1 MLPTPLHIDVR
12 RDAIADLMSLLGD
25 RRISNHGHIAVTIG
39 PGLGDEVLAL
49 LGDHVHP
56 SDVFTVADD
65 SIDTATDL
73 ADAVRRRPVDV
84 LVGIGGGRTLDVAK
98 YAATRAGLP
107 MVAVATSLA
116 HDGLASPVS
125 VLSVGGSRGSFGV
138 ATPIA
143 VVVDLAFVARSPEHF
158 LRAGIGDLVSN
169 LSAVADWHLGNRVNG
184 EPVDGL
190 ALALATSS
198 AEAVVE
204 RRDPTR
210 SEPFLV
216 SLAQSLVLSG
226 LAMSVAGTSRPC
238 SGACHEISHSIDRLF
253 PGRSSHGEQVA
264 VGALFATVPRGDE
277 AEARRIAG
285 FFAHLGVAMSPA
297 QLGLRED
304 EFVKA
309 VLEAPGTRPDRFTIL
324 EHLGLGEAALFDHL
338 ERMAD
343 LVGGSYLGV
352 TVPAARMSA
361 MAADAPPA

>member
-1 MLPTPLHIDVR
+1 VPLLARMLPTPLHIDVR
-12 RDAIADLMSLLGD
+12 TDAIADLMSLLGD

-49 LGDHVHP
+49 IGDHVHP

-65 SIDTATDL
+65 SIDTATEL
-73 ADAVRRRPVDV
+73 ADAIRRRPVDV

-125 VLSVGGSRGSFGV
+125 VLSVGDSRSSFGV

-143 VVVDLAFVARSPEHF
+143 VVVDLAFVARSPAHF
-158 LRAGIGDLVSN
+158 LRAGIGDLLSN
-169 LSAVADWHLGNRVNG
+169 LSSVADWRLGNEVNG
-184 EPVDGL
+184 EPIDGL
-190 ALALATSS
+190 AMALATTA
-198 AEAVVE
+198 AEAIVE
-204 RRDPTR
+204 RRDDMR
-210 SEPFLV
+210 SEPFLF

-226 LAMSVAGTSRPC
+226 MAMSVAGTSRPC

-264 VGALFATVPRGDE
+264 VGALFATVLRGDDD
-277 AEARRIAG
+277 EARRIAG
-285 FFAHLGVAMSPA
+285 CLAHHGVAMAPA
-297 QLGLRED
+297 DLGLRDD

-309 VLEAPGTRPDRFTIL
+309 VLEAPSTRPDRFTIL
-324 EHLGLGEAALFDHL
+324 EHLALGESEVRQRLDRMAAL
-338 ERMAD
+338 A
-343 LVGGSYLGV
+343 G
-352 TVPAARMSA
+352 TATAA
-361 MAADAPPA
+361 